1 VPARVPDINGTHFPL
16 SLVMLF
22 TLTLSSGKTEGQPEH
37 KPANTRGQSLAQL
50 QNAIKSVDENKKL
63 RAAAN
68 QDSKEARA
76 KRRAGESCWRCER

>member
-1 VPARVPDINGTHFPL
+1 
-16 SLVMLF
+16 M
-22 TLTLSSGKTEGQPEH
+22 
-37 KPANTRGQSLAQL
+37 AQL

-76 KRRAGESCWRCER
+76 KRRAGESCCWDVKDREGGGGE